1 MALKAGRVGVA
12 KNQVDEFGNIIGG
25 STPDNVYTKTQCDNK
40 FETKAHIGG
49 LQFRDNDGQAQY
61 KVPNGEWVNF
71 SSGGAYESLWR
82 DDTPPSSTTFFNAQ
96 TISVDLSNYDEVV
109 IKTRASQYDTFSNIY
124 EYALFKLDDV
134 ASSQERYVYAGISNS
149 VYHRKITITNSG
161 IAFQDCRFNGEAS
174 GTGYNNNCIPVE
186 ILAR

>member
-12 KNQVDEFGNIIGG
+12 KDQVDEFGKITGG
-25 STPDNVYTKTQCDNK
+25 SVPENVYTKSQCDNK

-49 LQFRDNDGQAQY
+49 LQFRDNEGQAQY

-71 SSGGAYESLWR
+71 SSGGAYESVWQ
-82 DDTPPSSTTFFNAQ
+82 DDTPPDPNIMFNAQ
-96 TISVDLSNYDEVV
+96 TISVDLSDYEEVV
-109 IKTRASQYDTFSNIY
+109 IKTRLSQYATYADIY

-134 ASSQERYVYAGISNS
+134 ASVQERYVYAGLSNS
-149 VYHRKITITNSG
+149 VYHRKITISSNG
-161 IAFQDCRFNGEAS
+161 IAFEDCRYNGQSS
-174 GTGYNNNCIPVE
+174 GTGFNNNCVPVE